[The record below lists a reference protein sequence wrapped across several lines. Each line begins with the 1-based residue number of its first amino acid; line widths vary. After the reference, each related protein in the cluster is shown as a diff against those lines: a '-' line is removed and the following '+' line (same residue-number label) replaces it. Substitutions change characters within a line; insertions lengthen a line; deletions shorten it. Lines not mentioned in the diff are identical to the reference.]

1 MSQNNPLPNMMYHF
15 THFNIHQFRGFRNFN
30 LDNLGRVNLLV
41 GMNNAGKTSVL
52 EALSLYCRSFD
63 LRTWIE
69 IASLRNM
76 RQFAPSRFEALKWF
90 FPKKS
95 QTEDE
100 SSEIL
105 LKAQGHFKVREV
117 RATFDER
124 SVNPFMTSAFIASQV
139 DIDQDNEGMRQD
151 AAINVSR
158 LSEPNREEPLS
169 EEKRTF
175 VLREEGDKLEIET
188 EVKVNGTE
196 TFSFEHEHTLP
207 VSSIIPC
214 SHGFKRA
221 QIMRQIT
228 HTKTEGTIKHLL
240 KIINKIDPNI
250 ENLEILS
257 KDGRRFSVYLQ
268 HREIGLAPITLF
280 GDGVQRILDIA
291 LSLLNVQNGILLIDE
306 LEVGIHTSA
315 LQTVFTWLVE
325 ACRDYN
331 IQLFATTH
339 SLEALDAVLATV
351 PNDSDEIVSYRLP
364 NPITG
369 GQLKRFGGNLLQ
381 RLRYE
386 RGLDVR

>member
-1 MSQNNPLPNMMYHF
+1 MYHF
-15 THFNIHQFRGFRNFN
+15 THFNIHQFRGLRNFN

-69 IASLRNM
+69 IASFRNM
-76 RQFAPSRFEALKWF
+76 RQFAPSRFEALKLF
-90 FPKKS
+90 FPNKY

-105 LKAQGHFKVREV
+105 MKAQGHFKVREV
-117 RATFDER
+117 RASFEER
-124 SVNPFMTSAFIASQV
+124 SVNPFMTSAFMASQV
-139 DIDQDNEGMRQD
+139 DIDHDNEEILQD
-151 AAINVSR
+151 AEIKVSR
-158 LSEPNREEPLS
+158 LLEPNREVPLC
-169 EEKRTF
+169 EDKWTF
-175 VLREEGDKLEIET
+175 VLRENGDKFEIGME
-188 EVKVNGTE
+188 EKGTE
-196 TFSFEHEHTLP
+196 KFSFEHELP
-207 VSSIIPC
+207 VSTIIPC
-214 SHGFKRA
+214 SHGLKRA
-221 QIMRQIT
+221 KIMRQIT
-228 HTKTEGTIKHLL
+228 HTKTEGTIKQLL
-240 KIINKIDPNI
+240 NIINKIDPNI

-268 HREIGLAPITLF
+268 HKEIGLAPITLF

-291 LSLLNVQNGILLIDE
+291 LSLLNVQNGVLLIDE

-325 ACRDYN
+325 ACREYN

-351 PNDSDEIVSYRLP
+351 QDDSDEIVSYRLP

>member
-1 MSQNNPLPNMMYHF
+1 MYHF

-52 EALSLYCRSFD
+52 EAISLYCRSFD
-63 LRTWIE
+63 LRAWIE
-69 IASLRNM
+69 TSSLRNM
-76 RQFAPSRFEALKWF
+76 RQFAPSKFEAVKWF
-90 FPKKS
+90 FPKDS
-95 QTEDE
+95 QTEE
-100 SSEIL
+100 ENSEIL
-105 LKAQGHFKVREV
+105 MKAQGHFKVRAV
-117 RATFDER
+117 RASFKEEN
-124 SVNPFMTSAFIASQV
+124 VNSFSMNSGFLASEL
-139 DIDQDNEGMRQD
+139 DIDQDNEALLQN
-151 AAINVSR
+151 AVINVSR
-158 LSEPNREEPLS
+158 LYSPNMEESLCEDTS
-169 EEKRTF
+169 RF
-175 VLREEGDKLEIET
+175 VLREKGNKFET
-188 EVKVNGTE
+188 GMESKVNE
-196 TFSFEHEHTLP
+196 TGKFSIDYEYTLP
-207 VSSIIPC
+207 VSTIIPC
-214 SHGFKRA
+214 SHELKGIKV
-221 QIMRQIT
+221 IKQIT
-228 HTKTEGTIKHLL
+228 QTKTEGRIKHLIN
-240 KIINKIDPNI
+240 IIRKIDPNI

-257 KDGRRFSVYLQ
+257 QDGRRLSVYLQ
-268 HREIGLAPITLF
+268 HQKMGLAPITLF

-325 ACRDYN
+325 TCREYN

-351 PNDSDEIVSYRLP
+351 PEDSDEIVSYRLP

-369 GQLKRFGGNLLQ
+369 GQVKRFGGHLLQ